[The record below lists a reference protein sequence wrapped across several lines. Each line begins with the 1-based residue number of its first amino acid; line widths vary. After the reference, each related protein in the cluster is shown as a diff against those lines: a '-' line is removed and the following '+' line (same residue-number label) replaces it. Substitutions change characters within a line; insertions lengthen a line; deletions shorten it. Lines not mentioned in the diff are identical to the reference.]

1 MKTIK
6 RLCVISMLIIA
17 VSLSAQTDDKVIK
30 VVPIA
35 EQTNNETIKVTSSED
50 HYAEEIIN
58 NYFLNTGGIEA
69 WKASGKDIDTLTSV
83 SADVLEQ
90 KINEEALVF
99 DVRKPGE
106 YAAEHIEN
114 VSSTPL
120 DFLNDHISEFPT
132 NKDFYVH
139 CAGGYR
145 SVIAS
150 SILKARG
157 FNKVIDVAGGYAAI
171 RETGIKRTD
180 VVSCSSS
187 K

>member
-1 MKTIK
+1 
-6 RLCVISMLIIA
+6 
-17 VSLSAQTDDKVIK
+17 
-30 VVPIA
+30 
-35 EQTNNETIKVTSSED
+35 
-50 HYAEEIIN
+50 
-58 NYFLNTGGIEA
+58 
-69 WKASGKDIDTLTSV
+69 
-83 SADVLEQ
+83 
-90 KINEEALVF
+90 
-99 DVRKPGE
+99 
-106 YAAEHIEN
+106 
-114 VSSTPL
+114 
-120 DFLNDHISEFPT
+120 
-132 NKDFYVH
+132 VH